1 MSGSYGEDIRD
12 VKRPY
17 RKKAFQTGYS
27 QKGAAVSSTPLP
39 AHTYSTATVQQTEAQ
54 RPGVDPHTFRRAV
67 RPTPESLDGGTSIA
81 GAFYPWHTSPKPES
95 ANLVQRQKVDLQAQ
109 PLPDDNYLDAVVI
122 NVSDG
127 AVGTTTWDAT
137 GPQPTPLLPDGS
149 GGFLKPPAPQI
160 AQNAGLLTATPGA
173 PSSTTQAKTVSA
185 STNPTSPQGT
195 GGTTFVPQ
203 GVPGGGTTNA
213 VITPGSNQEIYR
225 VSTFGHTETAAGTPG
240 VTYQI
245 WVDGSLFMEWTDYQW
260 SPITPRSYQWFFDN
274 PIVVQEQIVYRVIN
288 QTGAPISAAGEV
300 AEAAFA
306 GWTEQRFGY
315 NDVGYTQ
322 LQS

>member
-39 AHTYSTATVQQTEAQ
+39 QHTYSTTTTQQTEAQ

-67 RPTPESLDGGTSIA
+67 RPTPESLDGGTAIA

-95 ANLVQRQKVDLQAQ
+95 ANLVQRQKVDLQAT
-109 PLPDDNYLDAVVI
+109 PLPQNNYIDAVVI

-127 AVGTTTWDAT
+127 SVGTTSWV
-137 GPQPTPLLPDGS
+137 GGVPTPTPFTGVA
-149 GGFLKPPAPQI
+149 PAPQI
-160 AQNAGLLTATPGA
+160 AQNAGLITNTPGA

-185 STNPTSPQGT
+185 STNPNSPQAT

-203 GVPGGGTTNA
+203 GVPAGPAPQVNA
-213 VITPGSNQEIYR
+213 LITPGSNQEIYR
-225 VSTFGHTETAAGTPG
+225 VSTFGHSETASGTAG

-245 WVDGSLFMEWTDYQW
+245 WVDGSLFMEWSDYQW

-274 PIVVQEQIVYRVIN
+274 PIVVQQQIVYRVIN
-288 QTGAPISAAGEV
+288 ETSGAISAAGEV

>member
-39 AHTYSTATVQQTEAQ
+39 PHTYSTATTQQTEAM

-67 RPTPESLDGGTSIA
+67 RATPESLDGGTAIA

-95 ANLVQRQKVDLQAQ
+95 ANLVQRQKVDLNAT
-109 PLPDDNYLDAVVI
+109 PLPDLNYIDAVVI

-127 AVGTTTWDAT
+127 SVGTTSWIGGVPTAT
-137 GPQPTPLLPDGS
+137 PFVGVA
-149 GGFLKPPAPQI
+149 PAPAI
-160 AQNAGLLTATPGA
+160 AQNTGLLTATPGA
-173 PSSTTQAKTVSA
+173 PTSTTQAKTVSA
-185 STNPTSPQGT
+185 STNPTSPQAT
-195 GGTTFVPQ
+195 GGTTFTPT
-203 GVPGGGTTNA
+203 GTA
-213 VITPGSNQEIYR
+213 LITPGSNQEIYR

-245 WVDGSLFMEWTDYQW
+245 WVDGSLFMEWADYQW

>member
-39 AHTYSTATVQQTEAQ
+39 PHTYSTATTQQTEAM

-67 RPTPESLDGGTSIA
+67 RATPESLDGGTAIA

-95 ANLVQRQKVDLQAQ
+95 ANLVQRQKVDLNAT
-109 PLPDDNYLDAVVI
+109 PLPDLAYIDAVVI

-127 AVGTTTWDAT
+127 SVGTTSWIGGVPTAT
-137 GPQPTPLLPDGS
+137 PFVGVA
-149 GGFLKPPAPQI
+149 PAPAI
-160 AQNAGLLTATPGA
+160 AQNTGLLTATPGA
-173 PSSTTQAKTVSA
+173 PTSTTQAKTVSA
-185 STNPTSPQGT
+185 STNPTSPQAT
-195 GGTTFVPQ
+195 GGTTFAPT
-203 GVPGGGTTNA
+203 GTA
-213 VITPGSNQEIYR
+213 LITPGSNQEIYR

-245 WVDGSLFMEWTDYQW
+245 WVDGSLFMEWADYQW

-288 QTGAPISAAGEV
+288 QTGAPINAAGEV

>member
-39 AHTYSTATVQQTEAQ
+39 PHTYSTATTQQTEAM

-67 RPTPESLDGGTSIA
+67 RATPESLDGGTAIA

-95 ANLVQRQKVDLQAQ
+95 ANLVQRQKVDLAVT
-109 PLPDDNYLDAVVI
+109 PLPDLAYIDAVVI

-127 AVGTTTWDAT
+127 SVGTTSWVGGVPTAT
-137 GPQPTPLLPDGS
+137 PFVGVA
-149 GGFLKPPAPQI
+149 PAPAI
-160 AQNAGLLTATPGA
+160 AQNTGLLTATPGA
-173 PSSTTQAKTVSA
+173 PTSTTQAKTVAA
-185 STNPTSPQGT
+185 STNPTSPQAT
-195 GGTTFVPQ
+195 GGTTFAPT
-203 GVPGGGTTNA
+203 GTA
-213 VITPGSNQEIYR
+213 LITPGSNQEIYR

>member
-39 AHTYSTATVQQTEAQ
+39 QHTYSTATTQQTEAQ

-67 RPTPESLDGGTSIA
+67 RPTPESLDGGTAIA

-95 ANLVQRQKVDLQAQ
+95 ANLVQRQKVDLQAL

-160 AQNAGLLTATPGA
+160 AQNVGIITNTPGA

-185 STNPTSPQGT
+185 STNPTSPQAT
-195 GGTTFVPQ
+195 GGTTFTPQ
-203 GVPGGGTTNA
+203 GLGGGTTNA

-225 VSTFGHTETAAGTPG
+225 VSTFGHSETAAGTPG

-245 WVDGSLFMEWTDYQW
+245 WVDGALFMEWLDYQW
-260 SPITPRSYQWFFDN
+260 SPITPRAYQWFFDN
-274 PIVVQEQIVYRVIN
+274 PVVVQQQIVYRVIN
-288 QTGAPISAAGEV
+288 NTGAPINAPGEV

-322 LQS
+322 IQS

>member
-67 RPTPESLDGGTSIA
+67 RPTPESLDGGTAIA

-95 ANLVQRQKVDLQAQ
+95 ANLVQRQKVDLQAT
-109 PLPDDNYLDAVVI
+109 PLPQNNYIDAVVI

-127 AVGTTTWDAT
+127 SVGTTSWVA
-137 GPQPTPLLPDGS
+137 GVPTPTPFTGVA
-149 GGFLKPPAPQI
+149 PAPQI
-160 AQNAGLLTATPGA
+160 AQNAGLITNTPGA

-185 STNPTSPQGT
+185 STNPNSPQAT

-203 GVPGGGTTNA
+203 GVPAGPAPQVNA
-213 VITPGSNQEIYR
+213 LITPGSNQEIYR
-225 VSTFGHTETAAGTPG
+225 VSTFGHSETAAGTAG

-245 WVDGSLFMEWTDYQW
+245 WVDGSLFMEWSDYQW

-274 PIVVQEQIVYRVIN
+274 PIVVQQQIVYRVIN
-288 QTGAPISAAGEV
+288 ETSGAISAAGEV

>member
-39 AHTYSTATVQQTEAQ
+39 PHTYSTAITQQTEAQ
-54 RPGVDPHTFRRAV
+54 RPGVDPHTFRRSV

-95 ANLVQRQKVDLQAQ
+95 ANLVQRQRVDLNAT
-109 PLPDDNYLDAVVI
+109 PLPQNNYIDAVVI

-127 AVGTTTWDAT
+127 SVGTTSWVGGVPT
-137 GPQPTPLLPDGS
+137 PTPL
-149 GGFLKPPAPQI
+149 GGVPAPAPKI
-160 AQNAGLLTATPGA
+160 AQNAGIITNTPGA

-185 STNPTSPQGT
+185 STNPTSPQAT
-195 GGTTFVPQ
+195 GGTTFTPQ
-203 GVPGGGTTNA
+203 GLGGGVTNA
-213 VITPGSNQEIYR
+213 LITPGSNQEIYR
-225 VSTFGHTETAAGTPG
+225 VSTFGHSETAAGTAG

-245 WVDGSLFMEWTDYQW
+245 WVDGSLFMEWSDYQW

-274 PIVVQEQIVYRVIN
+274 PIVVQQQIVYRVIN
-288 QTGAPISAAGEV
+288 ETSGAISAAGEV

>member
-27 QKGAAVSSTPLP
+27 QKGSAVSSTPLP

-173 PSSTTQAKTVSA
+173 PSSTTQAKTVAA

-245 WVDGSLFMEWTDYQW
+245 WVDGALFMEWLDYQW

-274 PIVVQEQIVYRVIN
+274 PIVVQQQIVYRVIN
-288 QTGAPISAAGEV
+288 ETGAPISAAGEV

-315 NDVGYTQ
+315 NDVG
-322 LQS
+322 

>member
-39 AHTYSTATVQQTEAQ
+39 PHTYSTATTQQTEAM
-54 RPGVDPHTFRRAV
+54 RPGVDPHTFRRSV
-67 RPTPESLDGGTSIA
+67 RATPESLDGGTAIA

-95 ANLVQRQKVDLQAQ
+95 ANLVQRQKVDLQAL

-127 AVGTTTWDAT
+127 AVGTTTWDVT

-149 GGFLKPPAPQI
+149 GGFLKPPAPAI
-160 AQNAGLLTATPGA
+160 AQNTGLLTATPGA
-173 PSSTTQAKTVSA
+173 PTSTTQAKTVSA

-195 GGTTFVPQ
+195 GGTTFTPT
-203 GVPGGGTTNA
+203 GTA
-213 VITPGSNQEIYR
+213 LITPGSNQEIYR

-245 WVDGSLFMEWTDYQW
+245 WVDGSLFMEWVDYQW

-288 QTGAPISAAGEV
+288 ETGAPISAAGQV

>member
-39 AHTYSTATVQQTEAQ
+39 PHTYSTATTQQTEAM

-67 RPTPESLDGGTSIA
+67 RATPESLDGGTAIA

-95 ANLVQRQKVDLQAQ
+95 ANLVQRQKVDLQAL
-109 PLPDDNYLDAVVI
+109 PLPDGNYIDAVVI

-137 GPQPTPLLPDGS
+137 GPQPTAFTGEAPT
-149 GGFLKPPAPQI
+149 PQI
-160 AQNAGLLTATPGA
+160 AQNVGIITNTPGA

-185 STNPTSPQGT
+185 STNPTSPQAT
-195 GGTTFVPQ
+195 GGQTFAPS
-203 GVPGGGTTNA
+203 GTA
-213 VITPGSNQEIYR
+213 LITPGSNQEIYR

-245 WVDGSLFMEWTDYQW
+245 WVDGSLFMEWADYQW

-274 PIVVQEQIVYRVIN
+274 PIVVQQQIVYRVIN
-288 QTGAPISAAGEV
+288 QTGAPINAAGQV